1 MSPPLWIACY
11 LIATLGHMA
20 IWIASFNRLHA
31 TNAHFL
37 IRKSSYGF
45 LAIAVFSIPLII
57 SFVAYRGFNFF
68 PSTMTG
74 FPVVFAAYLF
84 ACLFF
89 GLFTAA
95 IWIYRRIV
103 DHQNPS
109 VQSAHAITRY
119 DFGDAAKQA
128 NRNAVERSFAALPGN
143 QIYRLNVETRQ
154 VTFPHLNPVFDGLT
168 LTLISDLHFTGNICQ
183 AYFEQVVEK
192 ANELGSDLIIIAG
205 DIIDRECCLS
215 WLDQTLAR
223 LSAKHGIYF
232 VLGNHDRKLK
242 NETLIR
248 ETLRCLGCRDVADR
262 WLSIEFN
269 GSQIHLAGNERPWF
283 GNETQVS
290 TDPIEFSNGDLR
302 ICVTHSPD
310 QWKWGRER
318 GCDLTLAGHTHGGQI
333 RIPLL
338 GPVISPSYF
347 GVKYASGIF
356 CRNGK
361 VMVVSRGVSGEEP
374 IRFNCPP
381 EITQIKIQV

>member
-1 MSPPLWIACY
+1 MSPLLWIACY

-31 TNAHFL
+31 ANSHFL

-45 LAIAVFSIPLII
+45 LAIAVFLVPMIFSI
-57 SFVAYRGFNFF
+57 VAYREFDFF
-68 PSTMTG
+68 PDTMTS
-74 FPVVFAAYLF
+74 FPVVFTVYF
-84 ACLFF
+84 SVCLFF
-89 GLFTAA
+89 GLYTAT
-95 IWIYRRIV
+95 IWMYRRIV

-109 VQSAHAITRY
+109 IQSAHAITRY
-119 DFGDAAKQA
+119 DFGDVATQA
-128 NRNAVERSFAALPGN
+128 NRNALERSFAAIPGN
-143 QIYRLNVETRQ
+143 QIYRLNVETR
-154 VTFPHLNPVFDGLT
+154 HLNFPNLNPALDGLT

-192 ANELGSDLIIIAG
+192 ANELDSDFIIIAG

-215 WLDQTLAR
+215 WLKQTLAE

-242 NETLIR
+242 DETLIR
-248 ETLRCLGCRDVADR
+248 ETLRGIGCRDVADR
-262 WLSIEFN
+262 WLPINFN
-269 GSQIHLAGNERPWF
+269 GSQIHMVGNERPWF
-283 GNETQVS
+283 GDETKVS
-290 TDPIEFSNGDLR
+290 SEPFEFSNGDLR

-356 CRNGK
+356 CQNGK

-374 IRFNCPP
+374 IRLNCPP